1 MDYGL
6 IAIFVIFI
14 VIIGAIKTRKCIEF
28 IILGSII
35 SAAVIYK
42 QNFLGEWVTAFLD
55 VLYDE
60 DSVWLVLVCGFFGSL
75 IALLQ
80 ASKGTFGFTGL
91 ITKFCSNERRTVLT
105 SYILG
110 LLIFV
115 DDYLN
120 ILSIGLCMKKVYDKN
135 KIPRETLAY
144 MIDSTGAP
152 ICTLLPF
159 STWSA
164 FFAALFFAEEAV
176 INLGY
181 DSAIQAYV
189 QSIPYTFYPIFL
201 LIVVFLFAMGWFPKI
216 GAMKKAYDRVAE
228 TGKVYSDFSRKYN
241 HGNDEEIIESG
252 NLWDF
257 LIPMLVVVFIT
268 IFTEDILF
276 AVVISLFVCLLMYV
290 PRKIVDI
297 GDFVNLI
304 ISGFTDML
312 PTVSLVLMGY
322 VLEVFMGEMGMT
334 EYVIDTITPILS
346 PEMLPAI
353 VFILVSSLTFTTGS
367 NWGMSAISIPIVIPL
382 AAAVDANIL
391 LTMAAITSGGAF
403 GSHACFYSDATML
416 TSTSAGIDNIEHAA
430 SQLPYVLIATG
441 LSVVAFLICGFI
453 M

>member
-1 MDYGL
+1 MNTGL
-6 IAIFVIFI
+6 IAIFIILV
-14 VIIGAIKTRKCIEF
+14 VIIGAIKTRRCIEF
-28 IILGSII
+28 IIIGSIL
-35 SAAVIYK
+35 SSLVVYK
-42 QNFLGEWVTAFLD
+42 ESFLIEWVNVFLD

-91 ITKFCSNERRTVLT
+91 ITKFCTNERKTLLT
-105 SYILG
+105 SYIMG

-164 FFAALFFAEEAV
+164 FFAALFFAEQSV
-176 INLGY
+176 VDLGY
-181 DSAIQAYV
+181 SSAIEAYIH
-189 QSIPYTFYPIFL
+189 SIPYTFYPIFL
-201 LIVVFLFAMGWFPKI
+201 LIIVFLFTMGWFPKL
-216 GAMKKAYDRVAE
+216 GAMKKAYERVE
-228 TGKVYSDFSRKYN
+228 KTGKVYSDFSRKFN
-241 HGNDEEIIESG
+241 HDDADFEETG

-257 LIPMLVVVFIT
+257 MLPMIILVGIT
-268 IFTEDILF
+268 VFTEDILF
-276 AVVISLFVCLLMYV
+276 AVVITLFVCLFMYV
-290 PRKIVDI
+290 PRKIIATDNFI
-297 GDFVNLI
+297 TLI
-304 ISGFTDML
+304 IEGFTDML

-322 VLEVFMGEMGMT
+322 VLEVFMGDLGMT
-334 EYVIDTITPILS
+334 EYVIEIVTPILNS
-346 PEMLPAI
+346 EVLPAI
-353 VFILVSSLTFTTGS
+353 VFVLVSALTFTTGS

-382 AAAVDANIL
+382 AAAVDANII

-416 TSTSAGIDNIEHAA
+416 TSTSSGIDNIEHAA
-430 SQLPYVLIATG
+430 TQLPYVLIATG
-441 LSVVAFLICGFI
+441 LSVIAFLICGFT